1 MTRLTAADYQAVAAR
16 AVPLVCAADLEL
28 ALDRMAADLTS
39 LVGDRDP
46 LVLCVMTGG
55 VVVTGRLL
63 PRLNFALRLDYVH
76 ATRYQGGTSGGVL
89 QWLHRPSEAIRGEHV
104 VVIDDIFDEGLTMAA
119 IVAAC
124 EADGAAGVTSAV
136 LVEKL
141 REHRCDYRPDVVGLT
156 VPDRYVIGAGLDY
169 RGYFRNVAGILAIAE
184 QDV

>member
-1 MTRLTAADYQAVAAR
+1 MTRLTPADYAAVAAR

-63 PRLNFALRLDYVH
+63 PRLPFALRLDYVH
-76 ATRYQGGTSGGVL
+76 ATRYRGGTSGGAL
-89 QWLHRPSEAIRGEHV
+89 QWLHRPTEAIRGEHV
-104 VVIDDIFDEGLTMAA
+104 LVIDDIFDEGLTMAA

-124 EADGAAGVTSAV
+124 AADGAASVTSAV

-141 REHRCDYRPDVVGLT
+141 RAHRCDYRPDVVGLT

-169 RGYFRNVAGILAIAE
+169 RGYFRNAAGILAIAE